1 MGDGRWGDG
10 SGSGWVGGCE
20 HYRIVVDWLQC
31 CSGVLFSCLDFFW
44 IDGHFSH
51 GYLFFRGPMARKGRL
66 LVGQG
71 KVHVGDAEAKRIL
84 V

>member
-10 SGSGWVGGCE
+10 SGSGWVGVSIIALLWIGCNA
-20 HYRIVVDWLQC
+20 
-31 CSGVLFSCLDFFW
+31 VLEYCFHVQTFFW

-71 KVHVGDAEAKRIL
+71 KVHVGDAEAKRTL